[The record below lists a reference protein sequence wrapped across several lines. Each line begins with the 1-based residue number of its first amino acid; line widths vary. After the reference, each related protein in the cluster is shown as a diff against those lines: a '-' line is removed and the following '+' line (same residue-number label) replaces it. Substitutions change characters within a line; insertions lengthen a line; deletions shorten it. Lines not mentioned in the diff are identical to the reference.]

1 MIAGIIL
8 DDFYGPF
15 QPKPLKVKK
24 KLLNI
29 TWIKSANFYRKR
41 YLQSINR

>member
-15 QPKPLKVKK
+15 QLKPLKVKK
-24 KLLNI
+24 KITKHHMDQVCKLLQEKI
-29 TWIKSANFYRKR
+29 FTVY
-41 YLQSINR
+41 Q

>member
-1 MIAGIIL
+1 MITGIIL

-24 KLLNI
+24 ITKHHMDQVCKLLQEKI
-29 TWIKSANFYRKR
+29 FTVY
-41 YLQSINR
+41 Q